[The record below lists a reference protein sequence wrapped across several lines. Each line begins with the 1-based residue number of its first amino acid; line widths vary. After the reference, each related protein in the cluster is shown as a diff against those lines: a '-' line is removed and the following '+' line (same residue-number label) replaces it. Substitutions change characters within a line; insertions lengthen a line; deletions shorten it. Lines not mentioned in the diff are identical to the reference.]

1 MALPMDRIRSERASI
16 SVRPS
21 PPFDSNALLRRFSTP
36 SPYTGLNS
44 TNDQSAVQITEE
56 PLSQEPS
63 LAPCTKHKYNLKSR
77 GRDYATIVIVS
88 RASYIQETPLL
99 HFGDELNGLIALP
112 RDHLNDLQSM
122 EVVVSLLPHCRA
134 PN

>member
-63 LAPCTKHKYNLKSR
+63 LAPSTKHKYNLKSR

>member
-1 MALPMDRIRSERASI
+1 MALPIDRIRSERASI

-36 SPYTGLNS
+36 SPYTGHS
-44 TNDQSAVQITEE
+44 SANDQSALQITEE

-63 LAPCTKHKYNLKSR
+63 LAPSTEHNYILKSR
-77 GRDYATIVIVS
+77 GRDYGTLVIVS
-88 RASYIQETPLL
+88 RASYVQETPLL
-99 HFGDELNGLIALP
+99 HFGDELNGLIVLP
-112 RDHLNDLQSM
+112 RDNLNDLQSM
-122 EVVVSLLPHCRA
+122 EVVVSLFTNCRA